1 MKLVFYNELLQRA
14 LSQDELGQREAVAW
28 AGRLLLRAR
37 LPRKPPIAALPG
49 TGAPLSPMRTS
60 WGRAVIAPQPGAL
73 SRHSVRFGGGPRV
86 YV

>member
-37 LPRKPPIAALPG
+37 LPRKPPIASLPG

-60 WGRAVIAPQPGAL
+60 WRRAVIAPQPGAL
-73 SRHSVRFGGGPRV
+73 SQH
-86 YV
+86 Y